1 MRKYLRQI
9 AKARMKVLGVGNIN
23 QKMSRRNEEGLP
35 MWRAFITGEYS
46 KAGRDA
52 QIGSA
57 NRNESRNIK
66 RTIKKLGRETA

>member
-9 AKARMKVLGVGNIN
+9 AKARMKALGVGNIN

-35 MWRAFITGEYS
+35 MWRAFITGEYA

-57 NRNESRNIK
+57 NRKVK